1 MSASIPGSGA
11 ELSTPP
17 LNWIAAHDRFA
28 VWGLGASGVAAANLL
43 ARRGKQVMI
52 SDPRDARELESSIE
66 ALHPDVE
73 VVCGQGNRWE
83 GAQVIVTSPG
93 LRPSLPIFAEVRA
106 ANIPVISEI
115 ELAWDVS
122 VAPFLC
128 ITGTDGKTTT
138 TSLVG
143 AILAEAG
150 IEHVVAGNIGTPL
163 CDVVE
168 SVSEQ
173 GYIVAEVS
181 AFQLWTIVHF
191 HPHMA
196 IFTNLADD
204 HLDYFEQDYDAYE
217 RAKRR
222 LMTHMDPA
230 HDRLWVSGQDPT
242 SVRWQEGFDGKAGRF
257 ALTRDHILRDLG
269 QGDAPVACVED
280 GALVY
285 WPGGIDDREAPL
297 TLANDVSTLGLRG
310 RHNVMNML
318 AAAALC
324 FELGLDPECI
334 EQALQTFEGLPHRFE
349 EVAVVDGV
357 RFTDDSKATNAHAA
371 LAGLRGADF
380 ERLVVITGGV
390 DKGIDLSDFTAFLR
404 DEAHAVVLIGEL
416 TRRLGDEL
424 RGCGMSPE
432 KVHAVASMEEAVSRG
447 FELARGADMLADVV
461 LSPASSSFDMF
472 KSYAHRGEVFQRAV
486 RALCT

>member
-1 MSASIPGSGA
+1 MSALNPGHDGPGA
-11 ELSTPP
+11 PHHWLS
-17 LNWIAAHDRFA
+17 HHESFA

-43 ARRGKQVMI
+43 ARHGKRVVI
-52 SDPRDARELESSIE
+52 SDPRQESELVASIE
-66 ALHPDVE
+66 ALHADVE
-73 VVCGQGNRWE
+73 VVCGQGNVWQ
-83 GAQVIVTSPG
+83 GAEVVVTSPG
-93 LRPSLPIFAEVRA
+93 LRPSLPIFDEVREA
-106 ANIPVISEI
+106 GVPVISEI
-115 ELAWDVS
+115 ELAYDVS

-168 SVSEQ
+168 SISEH

-181 AFQLWTIVHF
+181 AFQLWTIAHF

-204 HLDYFEQDYDAYE
+204 HLDYFDGDYEAYE
-217 RAKRR
+217 RAKRQ
-222 LMTHMDPA
+222 LIKHMDPA
-230 HDRLWVSGQDPT
+230 HDRLWVSGLDPV
-242 SVRWQEGFDGKAGRF
+242 SSKWHEGFEGRGGRF
-257 ALTRDHILRDLG
+257 ALERAAILPELRDG
-269 QGDAPVACVED
+269 GGPVACLD
-280 GALVY
+280 SGALVY
-285 WPGGIDDREAPL
+285 LPEGFGNAQEEPII
-297 TLANDVSTLGLRG
+297 LASDVTRLGLRG

-324 FELGLDPECI
+324 FELGVDTESI
-334 EQALQTFEGLPHRFE
+334 EQALCTFEGLPHRFE
-349 EVAVVDGV
+349 EVARVNGV

-380 ERLVVITGGV
+380 EHLVVITGGV
-390 DKGIDLSDFTAFLR
+390 DKGIELSEFTAFLR
-404 DEAHAVVLIGEL
+404 DEAHAVILIGEL
-416 TRRLGDEL
+416 TGRLEQEL
-424 RGCGMSPE
+424 LASGMAPE
-432 KVHAVASMEEAVSRG
+432 KVRAVEGMEAAVALG
-447 FELARGADMLADVV
+447 FELAKKEGVLADVV

-472 KSYAHRGEVFQRAV
+472 RSYAHRGEVFQQAV
-486 RALCT
+486 RALCA